1 MITSIDLIAAHMVGD
16 YILQTDGMA
25 KKKLTDERVRFWHVV
40 TYCVPFFILL
50 EICGPSGARGLAFLA
65 SLFIGHFVIDSRRW
79 ASAEQWKP
87 KPILMDQTLHA
98 VHLTLI
104 SHAFL
109 A

>member
-25 KKKLTDERVRFWHVV
+25 KKKLTNDRVRFWHVMS
-40 TYCVPFFILL
+40 YCIPFFILL
-50 EICGPSGARGLAFLA
+50 EICGPSGGRWLAFMA
-65 SLFIGHFVIDSRRW
+65 SLFIGHYLIDSRRW
-79 ASAEQWKP
+79 ASGEKWAP
-87 KPILMDQTLHA
+87 KPILVDQTMHA
-98 VHLTLI
+98 IHLALI